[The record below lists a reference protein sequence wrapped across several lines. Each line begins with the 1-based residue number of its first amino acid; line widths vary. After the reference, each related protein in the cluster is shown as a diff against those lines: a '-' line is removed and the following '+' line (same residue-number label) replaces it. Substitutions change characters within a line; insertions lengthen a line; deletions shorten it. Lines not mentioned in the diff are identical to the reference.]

1 MKQHVTEMPTMPDA
15 FLHAPFDNTTLVV
28 MFVTISLAYIIF
40 SIAGFGTALVAGPVL
55 VNYMPLSQV
64 IPLLVLLDCVAA
76 FGKLARSHQHVV
88 RIELARLL
96 PFMAIGS
103 MAGIAVLLKTKSDVL
118 MLAMGCFVTLYAL
131 YMLTKPVRTSY
142 ISAAW
147 AMPLGMGGGLFGA
160 LFGSGGFLYAIYLNG
175 RINTKEKASS
185 TQSTLIGISTLVRIS
200 MLTIAGAYADLALVV
215 TAIYLLPALM
225 LGLWAGDHISFKM
238 SRNTFTK
245 LINIIILAS
254 GITLMYRAYLGG
266 N

>member
-1 MKQHVTEMPTMPDA
+1 
-15 FLHAPFDNTTLVV
+15 
-28 MFVTISLAYIIF
+28 
-40 SIAGFGTALVAGPVL
+40 
-55 VNYMPLSQV
+55 
-64 IPLLVLLDCVAA
+64 
-76 FGKLARSHQHVV
+76 
-88 RIELARLL
+88 
-96 PFMAIGS
+96 
-103 MAGIAVLLKTKSDVL
+103 
-118 MLAMGCFVTLYAL
+118 
-131 YMLTKPVRTSY
+131 
-142 ISAAW
+142 
-147 AMPLGMGGGLFGA
+147 MPLGMGGGLFGA

>member
-1 MKQHVTEMPTMPDA
+1 MPDA
-15 FLHAPFDNTTLVV
+15 FLHAPFDNATLAV
-28 MFVTISLAYIIF
+28 MFVTISLAYVIF

-55 VNYMPLSQV
+55 VNYMPLSQA

-76 FGKLARSHQHVV
+76 FGKLARSHKHVV
-88 RIELARLL
+88 RNELARLL

-103 MAGIAVLLKTKSDVL
+103 VAGIAMLLQTNSDVL
-118 MLAMGCFVTLYAL
+118 MLAMGCFVTLYSL
-131 YMLTKPVRTSY
+131 YMLSKPIRTSD

-147 AMPLGMGGGLFGA
+147 AMPLGVGGGLFGA

-175 RINTKEKASS
+175 RINIKEEASS

-200 MLTIAGAYADLALVV
+200 MLTVAGAYTDLMLVV

-225 LGLWAGDHISFKM
+225 LGLWAGEHISFKL
-238 SRNTFTK
+238 SRNTLTR
-245 LINIIILAS
+245 LINIIILVS
-254 GITLMYRAYLGG
+254 GITLVYRAYLGS

>member
-1 MKQHVTEMPTMPDA
+1 MKQHVTEIPIMLDA
-15 FLHAPFDNTTLVV
+15 FLHAPFDNATLAI
-28 MFVTISLAYIIF
+28 MFVTISLAYVIF

-55 VNYMPLSQV
+55 VNYMPLSQA

-131 YMLTKPVRTSY
+131 YMLTKPVRTIY

-147 AMPLGMGGGLFGA
+147 AMPLGVCGGLFGA

-200 MLTIAGAYADLALVV
+200 MLTVAGAYSDLALVV

-225 LGLWAGDHISFKM
+225 FGLWAGDHISFKM
-238 SRNTFTK
+238 SRNTFTR
-245 LINIIILAS
+245 LINIIILVS
-254 GITLMYRAYLGG
+254 GITLVYRAYLGG

>member
-1 MKQHVTEMPTMPDA
+1 MKKHVTEMPTMPDA

-64 IPLLVLLDCVAA
+64 IPLLVLLDCAAA

-131 YMLTKPVRTSY
+131 YMLTNPVRISY

-160 LFGSGGFLYAIYLNG
+160 IFGSGGFLYAIYLNG
-175 RINTKEKASS
+175 RINTKEKASA

-225 LGLWAGDHISFKM
+225 LGLWAGEHISFKM

-254 GITLMYRAYLGG
+254 GITLVYRAYLGG

>member
-1 MKQHVTEMPTMPDA
+1 MEQHETEIPIMPDA
-15 FLHAPFDNTTLVV
+15 FLHAPFDNATLVV
-28 MFVTISLAYIIF
+28 MFVTISLAYVIF

-55 VNYMPLSQV
+55 VNYMPLSQA

-103 MAGIAVLLKTKSDVL
+103 MAGIAVLLKTKSDIL

-147 AMPLGMGGGLFGA
+147 AMPLGVGGGLFGA

-175 RINTKEKASS
+175 RIDTKEKASS

-200 MLTIAGAYADLALVV
+200 MLAVAGAYADLALVV

-225 LGLWAGDHISFKM
+225 LGLWAGEHISFKM

-245 LINIIILAS
+245 LINIIILIS
-254 GITLMYRAYLGG
+254 GITLVYRAYLGG